1 MPQGGSR
8 LVEDTSVVDIP
19 VEEEDTPVE
28 VGDTLA
34 EVGDSPVVEGGTPV
48 EEQDNLADDT
58 LAADTPAA
66 VADSSCQDRMVEVV
80 LYYRKLCI
88 IKWSCTISELLTY
101 VITIKQSISIYI
113 HPQIRINTYR
123 PGLYSIYI
131 VYYTE

>member
-28 VGDTLA
+28 VGDTLV

-48 EEQDNLADDT
+48 EEQDNLAVDM
-58 LAADTPAA
+58 LAEDTPAA
-66 VADSSCQDRMVEVV
+66 VADSSCQDRMAEVV

-88 IKWSCTISELLTY
+88 IKWSCTSFT
-101 VITIKQSISIYI
+101 
-113 HPQIRINTYR
+113 
-123 PGLYSIYI
+123 
-131 VYYTE
+131 